1 MLEIYNIQ
9 EAMTQSLEDYLETIS
24 HLVAHQK
31 VTRVK
36 DIAESMKVSR
46 PSVHIALHEL
56 ADRGLVIHERYGY
69 IELTR
74 EGEATAAEIIRKHT
88 MYKQFLIEILG
99 VPKEIAEKDA
109 CSMEHF
115 LSPETEK
122 RIKNYVRKFK
132 KVATRESSNE

>member
-1 MLEIYNIQ
+1 
-9 EAMTQSLEDYLETIS
+9 MTQSLEDYLEAIS
-24 HLVAHQK
+24 HLVEKEK

-56 ADRGLVIHERYGY
+56 ADRGLVIHEHYGY
-69 IELTR
+69 IELTGK
-74 EGEATAAEIIRKHT
+74 GEETAAEIIRKHNT
-88 MYKQFLIEILG
+88 YKEFLIEVLD
-99 VPKEIAEKDA
+99 VSPEVAEKDA

-122 RIKNYVRKFK
+122 KIKNYVK
-132 KVATRESSNE
+132 KTKKLKAESVRT